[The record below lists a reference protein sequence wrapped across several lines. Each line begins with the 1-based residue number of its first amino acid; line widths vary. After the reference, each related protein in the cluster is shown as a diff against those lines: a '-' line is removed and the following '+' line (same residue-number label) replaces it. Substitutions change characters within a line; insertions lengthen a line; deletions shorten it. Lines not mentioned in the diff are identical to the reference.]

1 MNEFVFSLFF
11 HSLSKNYLQVVLTS
25 VSSVRHNEIIL
36 KLLSNLPLFIQQIN
50 GINRCIMSKNLF
62 FPLELTTVMAYIE
75 RVSRWICQ
83 WLIFETCFSLL
94 VFLIFLAM
102 KYIKDNQEQID
113 IVIIS
118 NSN

>member
-1 MNEFVFSLFF
+1 MNESVFSLFF

-36 KLLSNLPLFIQQIN
+36 KLLSNSPLFIQQFN

-62 FPLELTTVMAYIE
+62 FPLKLTTVMAYIE
-75 RVSRWICQ
+75 RVSRWIYQ
-83 WLIFETCFSLL
+83 WLIFETCFFLL

-102 KYIKDNQEQID
+102 KYIKGNQEQID